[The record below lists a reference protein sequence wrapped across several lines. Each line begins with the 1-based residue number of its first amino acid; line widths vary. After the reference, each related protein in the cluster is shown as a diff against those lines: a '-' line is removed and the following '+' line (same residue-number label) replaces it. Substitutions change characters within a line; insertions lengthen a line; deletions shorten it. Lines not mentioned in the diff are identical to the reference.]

1 MTHKTE
7 QSLARPPA
15 RNFSKLQGYAFVVLA
30 PLLWAGN
37 FVIGRAL
44 AEVDPFVL
52 NFARWLVAGVC
63 LLPVML
69 FQTGNIFRA
78 LRECGASLFGLS
90 ILGIVGFNTLLYT
103 GLETTGA
110 GLAGVVFGLTP
121 LFINVLSQIWG
132 QKPISRQ
139 IWIGTGI
146 AFTGVVLILGDRNYS
161 GASGGTGLIFIFL
174 SAFVF
179 ALYTVG
185 LKCLKIPLR
194 SDVCLGVTIWLG
206 LAVMTPFEM
215 NQTDAWH
222 AMLQTPGVF
231 PALGYLGI
239 GASVFAFYAW
249 QIGVQV
255 HGPQR
260 AGAFLQLIP
269 IFGVFLGI
277 LLLNEDASIRK
288 MLSLVIVV
296 TGVLLVQRCDS
307 S

>member
-7 QSLARPPA
+7 QILTHPPA
-15 RNFSKLQGYAFVVLA
+15 RNFSKLRGYAFVILA

-44 AEVDPFVL
+44 VGIDPFVL

-63 LLPVML
+63 LMPLML
-69 FQTGNIFRA
+69 FQTGNIMRA
-78 LRECGASLFGLS
+78 LRERGAALLGLS

-121 LFINVLSQIWG
+121 LFINVLSVMWG
-132 QKPISRQ
+132 QKSISRRM
-139 IWIGTGI
+139 WIGTGI
-146 AFTGVVLILGDRNYS
+146 AFTGVVLVLSDRSHS
-161 GASGGTGLIFIFL
+161 GASGGTGLIFVFL
-174 SAFVF
+174 SSFVF

-185 LKCLKIPLR
+185 LKSLRIPLR

-206 LAVMTPFEM
+206 LAVMTPFAM

-222 AMLQTPGVF
+222 TMLQSQGIF
-231 PALGYLGI
+231 PALGYLGV

-249 QIGVQV
+249 QTGVRI

-269 IFGVFLGI
+269 IFGVLLGI
-277 LLLNEDASIRK
+277 VLLNEHASIRK
-288 MLSLVIVV
+288 VLSLVIVV
-296 TGVLLVQRCDS
+296 TGVLLVQRGDS